1 MSETVKLIIEI
12 PKDMFEWFKN
22 EEIIDE
28 YDESALKQVFKN
40 GIPLDDVKA
49 EIEEKAFTEE
59 IFDED
64 VFHSIFTESMTRE
77 EAEGESIIETEIVK
91 LTDVLEIFDNIGKGG
106 SEC

>member
-22 EEIIDE
+22 EEIIDK

-49 EIEEKAFTEE
+49 EIKTFTIAEKSKYDRGFN
-59 IFDED
+59 
-64 VFHSIFTESMTRE
+64 
-77 EAEGESIIETEIVK
+77 EA
-91 LTDVLEIFDNIGKGG
+91 VLKCFNALDNIGKGD
-106 SEC
+106 SE